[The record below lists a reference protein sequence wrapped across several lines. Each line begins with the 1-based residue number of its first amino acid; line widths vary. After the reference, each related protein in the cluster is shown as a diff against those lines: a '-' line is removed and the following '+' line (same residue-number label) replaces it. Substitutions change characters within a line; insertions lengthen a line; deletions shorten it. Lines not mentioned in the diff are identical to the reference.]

1 LERLCSESTD
11 NLEIKSSTVDTLR
24 SEFHFDETLEVIQNC
39 SNRSSC
45 KSNLDSIGLKQIF
58 SQVEGE
64 MHTEGYFKSP
74 DDQIIGYTIRFLN
87 SDGKIAFVDA
97 LVNPLVVGSGDKI
110 ENLIRDS
117 YDEIDATTENDAS
130 LYWLGRFPL
139 GNQEPTLKIM
149 LFREKKKQEP
159 ETSLRYGV
167 SY

>member
-1 LERLCSESTD
+1 
-11 NLEIKSSTVDTLR
+11 
-24 SEFHFDETLEVIQNC
+24 
-39 SNRSSC
+39 
-45 KSNLDSIGLKQIF
+45 
-58 SQVEGE
+58 